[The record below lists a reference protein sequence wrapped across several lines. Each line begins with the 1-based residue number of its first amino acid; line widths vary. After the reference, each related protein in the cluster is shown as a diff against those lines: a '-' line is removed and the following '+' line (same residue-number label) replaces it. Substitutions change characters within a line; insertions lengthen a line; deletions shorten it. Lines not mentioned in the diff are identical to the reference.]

1 MCVAASHKV
10 CAGNELNSRVAEVYP
25 LLMERLNNEITR
37 VQSMKAI
44 GAIARSKLNLDMAAI
59 LADCLVALSQL
70 LRQQSRTLKQA
81 TLETLNSLVVHKGA
95 QIQQELLSDVVSEA
109 SNLVVDSDLQL
120 CRTGIVLISNTL
132 RVSSA
137 IASTDALLQKALA
150 NAIALCRSSMLQGAT
165 LEALKGFFAQLTEL
179 NSPGSS
185 FPDLFA
191 AFMDSPSDLSK
202 HSTLNL
208 ARCVAAVCV
217 ASSEANRQFAFT
229 KFVGDITGE
238 SAEKNKVVAL
248 YSLGEFGRQI
258 SLKGYTDVK
267 ETILLNFSAD
277 GEEVKAA
284 AAYALGS
291 ICVGNMEE
299 YLETIM
305 RKLEHGDNSYLLLS
319 SLREVIS
326 DHAAAPQHGFTVYVD
341 RVLPVLKKLS
351 EREEEGVRNMV
362 AECLGKLSIT
372 NGEKLIPVVTELCE
386 SASVGSRWTGVTSLK
401 YALTASATPA
411 AVEQLFAHIAP
422 FLKALQDDDLSV
434 RRAALLA
441 LNTGAHHHAHF
452 FIPYVKDPIF
462 PALLAATEI
471 KLERTV
477 DLGPFKHKVDD
488 GLPLRKAAYSC
499 VDTLI
504 ETLPQHLVIASLFP
518 HLQAGL
524 RDQDDIQMLSHQILV
539 KICEVQPGSIVGAL
553 DLLVEPLEKTANK
566 KVKEDQVGTE
576 VERAKDLIRS
586 ALRAVDAISSV
597 RDTDAHP
604 KFVAFVETVK
614 KNKSLAPQ
622 LEAIKNERISG

>member
-1 MCVAASHKV
+1 MLTPCV
-10 CAGNELNSRVAEVYP
+10 CDGAGDELSSRIGEVFP

-44 GAIARSKLNLDMAAI
+44 AVIARSKLDLDMSSI
-59 LADCLVALSQL
+59 LSECVVALSQL

-81 TLETLNSLVVHKGA
+81 ALDALNNLVLHKGA
-95 QIQQELLSDVVSEA
+95 QIKHELLSDVVSEA
-109 SNLVVDSDLQL
+109 SYLVVDSDLQL
-120 CRTGIVLISNTL
+120 CRTGIILISNTL
-132 RVSSA
+132 RVSPS
-137 IASTDALLQKALA
+137 IASTDALLQKALV
-150 NAIALCRSSMLQGAT
+150 NSISLCRSSMLQGPT

-185 FPDLFA
+185 FTDLFT

-202 HSTLNL
+202 HSVLNL
-208 ARCVAAVCV
+208 ARCIAATCV
-217 ASSEANRQFAFT
+217 VTSEANRQSAFA
-229 KFVGDITGE
+229 KFAGDIS
-238 SAEKNKVVAL
+238 SADEKNKIVAL

-258 SLKGYTDVK
+258 NLKGYADVK
-267 ETILLNFSAD
+267 ETILQNFSAN

-291 ICVGNMEE
+291 ICVGNTEE

-305 RKLEHGDNSYLLLS
+305 HKLEQGVNSYLLLS

-326 DHAAAPQHGFTVYVD
+326 DHAASPQHGFTVYID
-341 RVLPVLKKLS
+341 RVLPVLKKMS

-362 AECLGKLSIT
+362 AECLGKLTIT
-372 NGEKLIPVVTELCE
+372 NGDKLIPVVMELCG

-401 YALTASATPA
+401 YALTASANPA
-411 AVEQLFAHIAP
+411 AVEKLFSHIAP
-422 FLKALQDDDLSV
+422 FLKALQDEDLNV

-452 FIPYVKDPIF
+452 WIPYVRDPIF
-462 PALLAATEI
+462 PALVAATEI

-488 GLPLRKAAYSC
+488 GLPIRKAAYSC

-504 ETLPQHLVIASLFP
+504 ETLPQQLDIVSFFP
-518 HLQAGL
+518 HLQQGL

-539 KICEVQPGSIVGAL
+539 KICHVQPGSVVGAL

-597 RDTDAHP
+597 RDTDSHP
-604 KFVAFVETVK
+604 KFSVFFETVK